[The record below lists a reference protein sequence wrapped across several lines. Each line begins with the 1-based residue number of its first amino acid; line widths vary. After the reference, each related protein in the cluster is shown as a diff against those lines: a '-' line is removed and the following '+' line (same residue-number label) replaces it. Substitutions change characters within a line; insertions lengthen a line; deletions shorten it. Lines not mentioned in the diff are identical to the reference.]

1 MTAMGGYF
9 YLDALDDGRVVT
21 RLLVPLIEDESRT
34 LLLSNDPP

>member
-1 MTAMGGYF
+1 
-9 YLDALDDGRVVT
+9 VVT